1 MRAIGFTGTR
11 RGMTPLQREMV
22 ASLLRGAVAD
32 GATAFHHGCAVGAD
46 TEAAGIAVKVGLVP
60 VEHPAGDA
68 PLKRNREIV
77 AASDYLVAA
86 PFQSREV
93 LRSGSWA
100 TVRYAR
106 AAGIPIA
113 IVQPDGTVVAG

>member
-1 MRAIGFTGTR
+1 MKAIGFTGTR
-11 RGMTPLQREMV
+11 RGMTDAQKESV
-22 ASLLRGAVAD
+22 ILLLLGAVGH

-46 TEAAGIAVKVGLVP
+46 TEAAAIAEGLGLLP
-60 VEHPAGDA
+60 VEHPAGDQ

-77 AASDYLVAA
+77 AASEYLVAA
-86 PFQSREV
+86 PSQPREV

-106 AAGIPIA
+106 EAGIPIA
-113 IVQPDGTVVAG
+113 VVRPDGTVVAG

>member
-1 MRAIGFTGTR
+1 MSPAQRAT
-11 RGMTPLQREMV
+11 V
-22 ASLLRGAVAD
+22 AHLLRGAAAN

-46 TEAAGIAVKVGLVP
+46 TEAAAIATEVGLLP
-60 VEHPAGDA
+60 VEHPAGNA
-68 PLKRNREIV
+68 PLQRNREIV

-86 PFQSREV
+86 PSQMREV

-106 AAGIPIA
+106 AARIPIA
-113 IVQPDGTVVAG
+113 IAYPDGTVVAG